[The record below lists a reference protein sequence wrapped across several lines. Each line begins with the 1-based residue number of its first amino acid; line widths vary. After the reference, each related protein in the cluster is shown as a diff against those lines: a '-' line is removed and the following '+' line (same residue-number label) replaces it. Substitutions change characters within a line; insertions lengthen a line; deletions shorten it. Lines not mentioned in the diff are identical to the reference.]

1 MAQPA
6 LFSNQRQTN
15 VRSSVA
21 LIERVLAQLGH
32 KDCAQPNPAVGE
44 LTTWRLRHGSAAI
57 EISLLDRQPMPHVR
71 VSAVVM
77 TLDAKVDRPM
87 LFAHLLETNFELVGA
102 AFALVGDRIVLIA
115 ERPTLDLDYSE
126 MTDILNRVLHTADHF
141 DDQLVEEFGGTLGEK
156 A

>member
-21 LIERVLAQLGH
+21 LVERVLEELGH
-32 KDCAQPNPAVGE
+32 EDSLITNPAVGE
-44 LTTWRLRHGSAAI
+44 IHTWRFRNGSAAI
-57 EISLLDRQPMPHVR
+57 EVSLLDRHPMPHVR

-77 TLDAKVDRPM
+77 TLAHSVDRPK
-87 LFAHLLETNFELVGA
+87 LFTHLLETNFELVGA
-102 AFALVGDRIVLIA
+102 AFALVGDRVVLLA

-126 MTDILNRVLHTADHF
+126 MNDIVKRVTDAADHY
-141 DDQLVEEFGGTLGEK
+141 DDALVAQFGGVRGDR
-156 A
+156 